1 MLLVCGCRLENIL
14 RVKFSKG
21 VTNMVKKNGSAAD
34 RALPMR
40 VRAFQILCALDSTDE
55 NLSSPEVQSRL
66 EELFLEE
73 DFSAEDDDLDEASE
87 RESLQTNSSGFR
99 ESCALAMDVKSRLAE
114 VDALIAEHATGWKIG
129 RMSLVDRTIIRL
141 ATYEGILARRVPV
154 AVALSEAVL
163 LAREFGGDESP
174 RFVNGVLA
182 RIVRA
187 VQPEEGE

>member
-1 MLLVCGCRLENIL
+1 
-14 RVKFSKG
+14 
-21 VTNMVKKNGSAAD
+21 MVKKKGSAAD

-40 VRAFQILCALDSTDE
+40 LRAFQILCALDSMDE
-55 NLSSPEVQSRL
+55 NLSADEIQTRL
-66 EELFLEE
+66 EELFVAPE
-73 DFSAEDDDLDEASE
+73 FSADDNP
-87 RESLQTNSSGFR
+87 QTQVDDNFEETDHENWQTDHAGFR
-99 ESCALAMDVKSRLAE
+99 ESCALAMDVKSRLPE
-114 VDALIAEHATGWKIG
+114 IDKLITEHAIGWKIA

-141 ATYEGILARRVPV
+141 AIYEGLLARRVPI

-187 VQPEEGE
+187 VQPEGQE